1 MEQPSQA
8 AREELWIALA
18 DLFLD
23 TETRWFLPDAAQVA
37 VRHGFSWEQVSSILD
52 YELTPVVGP
61 NLLDVAGE
69 WAGFDRGW
77 LLPAL
82 RQAQAGGH
90 GLGARIK
97 AFSGRRANARLYDA
111 LRQLMEYLG
120 GVPAADLPEESRRL
134 RNLARLVLEPV
145 WTSCSGF
152 WSWVRELGLGSTPEQ
167 VQTSF
172 HHGIAP
178 VYGPL
183 LVYDGDATV
192 EQMQENWA
200 RLAELLQ
207 WISKQS
213 VDRAE
218 LLEILAELS
227 YLFTIEDLA
236 SVPRGPMVKAALV
249 EGGVSPARAEELWRG
264 PLSRLYPASPRA
276 ERNWYRLF

>member
-1 MEQPSQA
+1 M
-8 AREELWIALA
+8 
-18 DLFLD
+18 
-23 TETRWFLPDAAQVA
+23 
-37 VRHGFSWEQVSSILD
+37 RHGFSWDQVSSILD
-52 YELTPVVGP
+52 YELTPVVGA

-82 RQAQAGGH
+82 RQAQADGH
-90 GLGARIK
+90 GLGAQIK

-111 LRQLMEYLG
+111 LRQLMEYLA
-120 GVPAADLPEESRRL
+120 GVPTTDLPEESRRL

-145 WTSCSGF
+145 WTSCSGY
-152 WSWVRELGLGSTPEQ
+152 WSWVRELGVGSTPKQ

-200 RLAELLQ
+200 RLAELLRWLAEQ
-207 WISKQS
+207 GG
-213 VDRAE
+213 DRDV

-227 YLFTIEDLA
+227 YLFTIENLA
-236 SVPRGPMVKAALV
+236 DVPRGPMVKSALA
-249 EGGVSPARAEELWRG
+249 ELGVTPARAEEVWRG
-264 PLSRLYPASPRA
+264 PLSRLYQEGSRA
-276 ERNWYRLF
+276 ERNWARLL